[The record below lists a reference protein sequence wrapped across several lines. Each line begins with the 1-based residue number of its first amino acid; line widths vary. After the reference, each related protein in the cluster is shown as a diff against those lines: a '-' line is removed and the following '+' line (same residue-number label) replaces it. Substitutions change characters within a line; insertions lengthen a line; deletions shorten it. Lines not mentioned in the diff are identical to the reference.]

1 MTNARRTTVFVE
13 PDDLTPHQ
21 KARID
26 MKTSLSGKRPE
37 RRTPL
42 VEILFVICHCFG
54 IYPGALWSAETAA
67 ASVEGFSSQGSAIGR
82 ATPNVLLI
90 ITDEHNFRTLGC
102 YRQQMPREQAEMWGK
117 DVVVPTPH
125 IDQLAADGVL
135 CMRAYATSP
144 VCSPC
149 RAAMITGR
157 YPHAVGVPTN
167 DKSLDRSVPTLA
179 DRLNDAGYRT
189 GFIGKWHLAG
199 TGKPEWAPLVDGGF
213 RFKKYM
219 FNRGHWKKFAIT
231 DDGARVGAVKK
242 GQPTYDVDGAD
253 AHSFS
258 TDFLTD
264 RAIEFMTD
272 PAQQSSPFFTVV
284 SYPDPHGPNTVRQ
297 PYDQRF
303 IKLPFEKP
311 RTFGTGIPAPL
322 WLGGEK
328 QHPVFRGDQ
337 MALYFGMVQCIDD
350 NIGRLIAQLKQ
361 AGQLDNT
368 LIIFTSDHGDLCY
381 EHDRLNKGNP
391 YEGSARV
398 PLIARLPGQIRAGQ
412 VYRQPVGTVD
422 ITPTVLGLLGLPSGS
437 EDHGRNLS
445 AVFSNVAAENVN
457 QTQPPVTFLRNSGLQ
472 AGWLAAIDHRYKLI
486 VSVNDEPWLF
496 DRETDPDEVLNMY
509 RRPGTEGV
517 AERLATELLAYGQ
530 RVGDPH
536 LNDARIA
543 SSLQDILK

>member
-1 MTNARRTTVFVE
+1 MM
-13 PDDLTPHQ
+13 
-21 KARID
+21 I
-26 MKTSLSGKRPE
+26 
-37 RRTPL
+37 L
-42 VEILFVICHCFG
+42 VLVVICLYG
-54 IYPGALWSAETAA
+54 VSPVMASET
-67 ASVEGFSSQGSAIGR
+67 EIGTVVSH
-82 ATPNVLLI
+82 AVAVHTDSPNVLLI

-125 IDQLAADGVL
+125 IDRLAADGVL
-135 CMRAYATSP
+135 CTRAYATSP

-167 DKSLDRSVPTLA
+167 DKVLDRSVPTLA

-189 GFIGKWHLAG
+189 GFVGKWHLAG
-199 TGKPEWAPLVDGGF
+199 TGKPEWAPAVDGGF
-213 RFKKYM
+213 QFKKYM
-219 FNRGHWKKFAIT
+219 FNRGHWKKFALT
-231 DDGARVGAVKK
+231 EDGARVGAIKK

-253 AHSFS
+253 AKSFS

-272 PAQQSSPFFTVV
+272 PAQKNRPFFTVI

-297 PYDQRF
+297 PYDQRLA
-303 IKLPFEKP
+303 KLPFQKP
-311 RTFGTGIPAPL
+311 RTYGTGIPAPL
-322 WLGGEK
+322 WLGSEK
-328 QHPVFRGDQ
+328 KHPVFRGDQ

-350 NIGRLIAQLKQ
+350 NIGRLIARLNE
-361 AGQLDNT
+361 AEQLDNT

-398 PLIARLPGQIRAGQ
+398 PLIVRLPGQIKTGQ
-412 VYRQPVGTVD
+412 VYQQPVGTVD
-422 ITPTVLGLLGLPSGS
+422 IVPTVIGLLGLSSRPD
-437 EDHGRNLS
+437 DHGRNLS
-445 AVFSNVAAENVN
+445 AALKDVAAEAVDE
-457 QTQPPVTFLRNSGLQ
+457 TGPPVTFLRNAGVQ
-472 AGWLAAIDHRYKLI
+472 AGWVAAIDNRYKLV

-496 DRETDPDEVLNMY
+496 DREIDPDEVLNMY

-517 AERLATELLAYGQ
+517 AQRLAAELLAYGK
-530 RVGDPH
+530 RVSDPH
-536 LNDARIA
+536 IDHAKIA
-543 SSLQDILK
+543 ASLQDILQ